1 MYSQKQQVS
10 NSFLNWNNLAVSFKS
25 FSDQEDP
32 VQVGK
37 VGCTQN
43 TECEDGEF
51 CCNYIG
57 NGFCCR
63 NGLQCC
69 FDSGDLLTYC
79 DDKC

>member
-1 MYSQKQQVS
+1 ME
-10 NSFLNWNNLAVSFKS
+10 LWKS
-25 FSDQEDP
+25 FSDQGDP
-32 VQVGK
+32 ALVGK
-37 VGCTQN
+37 VGCTLN

-51 CCNYIG
+51 CCKYIG